1 MLSEDEQRPKPT
13 RRDFLAMGVAAA
25 ATVPLASIGPFAT
38 ASSHGSFTTALQTYS
53 LKELHLHYLLPVV
66 RGLGFSRVELYDR
79 QLSPFSS
86 PRDLESA
93 LVDIR
98 TNRIEVV
105 AFYSDL
111 FSADELETHTLFG
124 FGAKLGIDVL
134 SSGQPPEAL
143 AVADRL
149 VPSYGID
156 VAIHNTSPDPDSAY
170 VTLNDVRSALDSMPN
185 LTACVDV
192 GNFFRSGVDPAEA
205 IRVIGDRVR
214 EIHIKDVDA
223 NGEHTLLGDGEMD
236 LPSIV
241 QALKDVGYSGPV
253 TLEFGGQPYDIAR
266 RIESIAENGRRLARL
281 VGA

>member
-1 MLSEDEQRPKPT
+1 MFPDDEERPKPT

-25 ATVPLASIGPFAT
+25 ATIPLASMGPIAT
-38 ASSHGSFTTALQTYS
+38 ASSHGSFNTALQTYS
-53 LKELHLHYLLPVV
+53 LKELQLHYLLPVV
-66 RGLGFSRVELYDR
+66 RRLGFGRVELYDR

-86 PRDLESA
+86 RRDLESA
-93 LVDIR
+93 LGDIR
-98 TNRIEVV
+98 ANRIEVV

-124 FGAKLGIDVL
+124 FGAKLGIGL
-134 SSGQPPEAL
+134 FSTGQPPQDL

-149 VPSYGID
+149 VPTYGID

-170 VTLNDVRSALDSMPN
+170 VTLDDVRSALDSMPN

-214 EIHIKDVDA
+214 EIHVKDVDA
-223 NGEHTLLGDGEMD
+223 NGEHTLLSDGEID

-241 QALKDVGYSGPV
+241 QALKDVGYGGPV
-253 TLEFGGQPYDIAR
+253 TLEYGGYPDDIPR

-281 VGA
+281 LGA